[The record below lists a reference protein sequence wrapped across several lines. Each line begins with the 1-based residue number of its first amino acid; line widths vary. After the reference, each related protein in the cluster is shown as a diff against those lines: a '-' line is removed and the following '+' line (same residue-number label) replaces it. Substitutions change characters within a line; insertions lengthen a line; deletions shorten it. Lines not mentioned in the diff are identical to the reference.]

1 MSHIANVALQIIP
14 KATGKEIYP
23 IIDKAIEVIQQSGL
37 KYKVCPFET
46 VMEGPYD
53 KILSIVEEA
62 QQACFKAGAEE
73 LIIFV
78 KIQRRPNA
86 DVFIDEKTGKYEK

>member
-1 MSHIANVALQIIP
+1 MSHIANVALQILP
-14 KATGKEIYP
+14 KAEGKEIYA

-46 VMEGPYD
+46 VMEGPYE
-53 KILSIVEEA
+53 KILSVVEDA
-62 QQACFKAGAEE
+62 QQACFKAGATEV
-73 LIIFV
+73 LVYV

-86 DVFIDEKTGKYEK
+86 DVFLEEKIGKYEK